1 MSSSRLGRLLIV
13 DDEVELL
20 TTLCNILSERGYE
33 TVGCTSGRD
42 ALEMLREQ
50 DFDLLLADLMM
61 PDTDGIALVRASLEI
76 DPQLVGIIMTGQGTV
91 QTAVEAMKTGALD
104 YIPKP
109 FKLQALLPVLSRAMD
124 VRRLRMENLQ
134 LRETVAIYELSN
146 TIAFTPDVNTILQK
160 TIDAAMQQCDADEAS
175 IMLPTHEGDQLYVA
189 VARGEGRASLVGERV
204 PIAQGIAGWVAR
216 HRQPLL
222 LHGEVLDPQYVPI
235 RLRPDISSA
244 ISLPLLVAGKLLGVL
259 NVSTTRR
266 RRFNV
271 GQVKALTLLANS
283 ASSAVEAAQLCEE
296 LRRSDE
302 KYRSIFEHAVEG
314 IYQTTPEGR
323 FLTANPAMAHLLG
336 YASSESLLAAIASID
351 HQLYV
356 QAEHRAEMKQL
367 LEAQDVIQGFE
378 TQLYRQDGS
387 MIWVALNVRA
397 VRDAHGVLL
406 HYEGTAEDITERK
419 RTERRLAVQYAVTR
433 ILAVALTP
441 AQAIPRILQVVC
453 EQLGW
458 EWSVLWQV
466 DRQDNV
472 LRCAEIWHRP
482 TAQLAE
488 FEVDSWRRTFVAG
501 VGLPGRVWA
510 SGQPI
515 WTPDATQDAN
525 FPRTPSA
532 AQEGRHGA
540 FAFPILLGNAVL
552 GVIECFS
559 RNMLAPDHDMLQ
571 LFTTIG
577 SEIGQLIE
585 RKRIEEERERLAKEI
600 RLLLE
605 STGEGIYGLDR
616 EGRCTFMNK
625 SAAAMLGGQP
635 NEMLG
640 RNLHALV
647 HHTRPDGS
655 AYPLAE
661 CQIYRATQTGQSCSI
676 DTEMFWRQ
684 DGTAFPVAYTSYP
697 ILEEQALKGAVVT
710 FTDLTE
716 RKRVEAELQ
725 RQREA
730 LYQTEKLSAMGVL
743 LAGVAHELNNPLSVI
758 VGYTELLRNLRLG
771 EPLTERVEKVAQAA
785 NRCAR
790 IVRSFLALARQHPPE
805 RHTVH
810 LNQVVKEAI
819 ELLSYPLRVDGV
831 EVHLELADDLP
842 VLWADPNQLHQVVV
856 NLVSNAQHAL
866 RDSLPPRRVAMSTY
880 YASAQSQVCFAVADT
895 GPGIPPELQA
905 RIFEPFF
912 TTKPSGQGTG
922 LGLPLCR
929 GIIEGHG
936 GTIRVESAPGQ
947 GTRFVVELPI
957 TAVPVVMPR
966 VRAPEASASLQGR
979 AILVVD
985 DEPEV
990 AGVLAEFLTSDGHQ
1004 VDTAGNGVEALKK
1017 LEECSY
1023 DVILTD
1029 LRMPELDGPG
1039 FYQEL
1044 ERRHPAL
1051 CRRVIFLTGDAL
1063 TPKTQALLRQTAV
1076 RAVGKP
1082 FDFGDIR
1089 CVIQQVLQA
1098 ETGQ

>member
-1 MSSSRLGRLLIV
+1 LGRLLIV

-20 TTLCNILSERGYE
+20 TTLCNLLSERGYE
-33 TVGCTSGRD
+33 TAGCTSGKD
-42 ALEMLREQ
+42 ALDMLKEQ

-61 PDTDGIALVRASLEI
+61 PDMDGIALVRAALDI

-91 QTAVEAMKTGALD
+91 QTAVEAMKSGALD
-104 YIPKP
+104 YILKP
-109 FKLQALLPVLSRAMD
+109 FKLHALLPALSRAMD

-146 TIAFTPDVNTILQK
+146 TIAFTPDVNMILQK
-160 TIDAAMQQCDADEAS
+160 TVDAAMQQCEADEAS
-175 IMLPTHEGDQLYVA
+175 ILLPTPEGEQLYVA
-189 VARGEGRASLVGERV
+189 VVCGKGRASLVGERV
-204 PIAQGIAGWVAR
+204 PMAQGIAGWVAR

-222 LHGEVLDPQYVPI
+222 LHGEVLDPRFAPI
-235 RLRPDISSA
+235 WPRPDISSA
-244 ISLPLLVAGKLLGVL
+244 ISLPLLVAGKLLGIL
-259 NVSTTRR
+259 NVSATRH
-266 RRFNV
+266 RRFNL

-336 YASSESLLAAIASID
+336 YASSEDLLVAIASVD

-356 QAEHRAEMKQL
+356 QPEHRAEVKQV
-367 LEAQDVIQGFE
+367 LETQDVVQGFE
-378 TQLYRQDGS
+378 TQLYRRDGR
-387 MIWVALNVRA
+387 MIWVALNVHA
-397 VRDAHGVLL
+397 VRDANGVLL

-419 RTERRLAVQYAVTR
+419 RTERRLAVEYAVTR

-441 AQAIPRILQVVC
+441 DQAIPRILQAVC

-458 EWSVLWQV
+458 EWSALWQV
-466 DRQDNV
+466 DRQDKV
-472 LRCAEIWHRP
+472 LRCVEIWHRP
-482 TAQLAE
+482 TVQVAE
-488 FEVDSWRRTFVAG
+488 FEADSWRRTVVAG
-501 VGLPGRVWA
+501 AGLPGRVWA

-525 FPRTPSA
+525 SPRTSGA
-532 AQEGRHGA
+532 AQQRLHGA

-552 GVIECFS
+552 GVIECFGS
-559 RNMLAPDHDMLQ
+559 NILAPDPDMLQ

-625 SAAAMLGGQP
+625 SAAAMLGYQPDEVLGQ
-635 NEMLG
+635 
-640 RNLHALV
+640 NLHALV
-647 HHTRPDGS
+647 HHSRPDGS

-661 CQIYRATQTGQSCSI
+661 CQVYRATQTGQSCYS
-676 DTEMFWRQ
+676 DAEMFWRQ

-697 ILEEQALKGAVVT
+697 IREEGVLKGAVVT
-710 FTDLTE
+710 FIDLTE

-730 LYQTEKLSAMGVL
+730 LYQTEKLSAMGLL
-743 LAGVAHELNNPLSVI
+743 LAGIAHELNNPLSVI
-758 VGYTELLRNLRLG
+758 IGYTELLRNLRRG
-771 EPLTERVEKVAQAA
+771 EPPTERIDKVAQAA

-790 IVRSFLALARQHPPE
+790 IVKSFLALARQHPPE

-819 ELLSYPLRVDGV
+819 ELLAYPLRVDGV

-856 NLVSNAQHAL
+856 NLVSNAQYAL
-866 RDSLPPRRVAMSTY
+866 RDSPPPRRVAMSTHDDSVRSRVY
-880 YASAQSQVCFAVADT
+880 LTVADT

-957 TAVPVVMPR
+957 TATPMAIPR
-966 VRAPEASASLQGR
+966 VQAPEALTSSQGR

-985 DEPEV
+985 DEAEV
-990 AGVLAEFLTSDGHQ
+990 AAVLAEFLASDGHQ
-1004 VDTAGNGVEALKK
+1004 VDTAGNGVEALRK

-1023 DVILTD
+1023 DAILTD

-1063 TPKTQALLRQTAV
+1063 TPKTQAFLGQTAV
-1076 RAVGKP
+1076 QVVGKP
-1082 FDFGDIR
+1082 FDFRDIR
-1089 CVIQQVLQA
+1089 RVIQQVLQA
-1098 ETGQ
+1098 ETGS

>member
-1 MSSSRLGRLLIV
+1 MSTSKLGRLLIV
-13 DDEVELL
+13 DDEIELL
-20 TTLCNILSERGYE
+20 TALCNILSERGYE
-33 TVGCTSGRD
+33 TAGCTSGRD
-42 ALEMLREQ
+42 ALEILKEQ
-50 DFDLLLADLMM
+50 DFDVLLADLMM
-61 PDTDGIALVRASLEI
+61 PDMDGIALVRAGLEI

-91 QTAVEAMKTGALD
+91 QTAVEAMKTDALD
-104 YIPKP
+104 YILKP
-109 FKLQALLPVLSRAMD
+109 FKLQALLPALSRAID

-160 TIDAAMQQCDADEAS
+160 TVDAAMQQCEADEAS
-175 IMLPTHEGDQLYVA
+175 IMLPMHEGDQLYVA
-189 VARGEGRASLVGERV
+189 VVRGKGRAGLVGKRV
-204 PIAQGIAGWVAR
+204 SVAQGIAGWVAR

-222 LHGEVLDPQYVPI
+222 LHGEVLDPRFAPI
-235 RLRPDISSA
+235 RPRPDLSSA
-244 ISLPLLVAGKLLGVL
+244 IALPLLVAGKLLGVL
-259 NVSTTRR
+259 NVSATHR
-266 RRFNV
+266 RRFNI
-271 GQVKALTLLANS
+271 GQVKALSLLANS

-302 KYRSIFEHAVEG
+302 KYRLIFEHAVEG

-336 YASSESLLAAIASID
+336 YASSEDLLAAVVSID

-356 QAEHRAEMKQL
+356 QPEHRAEMRKL
-367 LEAQDVIQGFE
+367 LETQDVVQGFE

-397 VRDAHGVLL
+397 VRDADGVLL
-406 HYEGTAEDITERK
+406 HYEGTAEDITERR
-419 RTERRLAVQYAVTR
+419 RTERRLAVEYAVTR

-441 AQAIPRILQVVC
+441 DQAIPRILQVVC
-453 EQLGW
+453 ERLGW
-458 EWSVLWQV
+458 EWSALWQV
-466 DRQDNV
+466 DQQEKV
-472 LRCAEIWHRP
+472 LRCVEIWHRP
-482 TAQLAE
+482 TVPAAE
-488 FEVDSWRRTFVAG
+488 FKVDSSQRTFVAG

-515 WTPDATQDAN
+515 WIPDTAQDAS
-525 FPRTPSA
+525 FIRAPLA
-532 AQEGRHGA
+532 AKEGLHGA
-540 FAFPILLGNAVL
+540 LAFPILLGNAVL

-559 RNMLAPDHDMLQ
+559 RNLLAPDQDMLQ

-577 SEIGQLIE
+577 SEIGHLIE
-585 RKRIEEERERLAKEI
+585 RKRIEEERERLAKDI

-605 STGEGIYGLDR
+605 STGEGIYGIDM

-625 SAAAMLGGQP
+625 SAAAMLGCQP
-635 NEMLG
+635 NEVLG
-640 RNLHALV
+640 QNLHALV
-647 HHTRPDGS
+647 HHTRLDGS
-655 AYPLAE
+655 AYPFAE
-661 CQIYRATQTGQSCSI
+661 CQIYRATQTGQSCHV
-676 DTEMFWRQ
+676 DTEVFWRQ
-684 DGTAFPVAYTSYP
+684 DGTTFPVAYTSYP
-697 ILEEQALKGAVVT
+697 ILEEGVLKGAVVT

-758 VGYTELLRNLRLG
+758 VGYTEMLRELCHG
-771 EPLTERVEKVAQAA
+771 EPLRGRVEKVAQAA

-790 IVRSFLALARQHPPE
+790 IVKNFLALARQHPPE
-805 RHTVH
+805 RHIVH
-810 LNQVVKEAI
+810 LNQVVKEAM
-819 ELLSYPLRVDGV
+819 ELLSYPLKVDGV
-831 EVHLELADDLP
+831 EVCLELADDLP
-842 VLWADPNQLHQVVV
+842 VLWADSDQLHQVVV
-856 NLVSNAQHAL
+856 NLVSNAHQAL
-866 RDSLPPRRVAMSTY
+866 RERLPPRRVAMSTY
-880 YASAQSQVCFAVADT
+880 YNSVRSRVCLVVADT
-895 GPGIPPELQA
+895 GSGIPPELQA

-912 TTKPSGQGTG
+912 TTKPAGQGTG

-936 GTIRVESAPGQ
+936 AMIQVESAPAE
-947 GTRFVVELPI
+947 GTRFIVELPI
-957 TAVPVVMPR
+957 TAVPVVTT
-966 VRAPEASASLQGR
+966 RARGPEALAPLQGR

-990 AGVLAEFLTSDGHQ
+990 AGVLAEFLASDGHQ
-1004 VDTAGNGVEALKK
+1004 VDIAGNGVEALKR

-1039 FYQEL
+1039 LYQEL
-1044 ERRHPAL
+1044 ERHHPAL

-1063 TPKTQALLRQTAV
+1063 TPETRALLGQTAV
-1076 RAVGKP
+1076 HAVSKP
-1082 FDFGDIR
+1082 FDLGDIR
-1089 CVIQQVLQA
+1089 RAIQQVVQA
-1098 ETGQ
+1098 ETG